1 MNIMLTRLLRCL
13 VAVLVVFSLSLP
25 SAVGQD
31 DLKVERGVKVKK
43 EAADDDESSSS
54 SSPALPYF
62 VLIVYSML
70 VLTIVF
76 MPSRKA

>member
-1 MNIMLTRLLRCL
+1 MLSRLLRCL
-13 VAVLVVFSLSLP
+13 AAVFLILSLALP
-25 SAVGQD
+25 FAAGQD
-31 DLKVERGVKVKK
+31 DLKVERGVKIKK
-43 EAADDDESSSS
+43 DAGDDEEGGGAP
-54 SSPALPYF
+54 SPALPYF